1 VLKVDPHRAAACLE
15 ALIEDDDWH
24 YASELLESV
33 PREGIGHVQEGQ
45 KLLGTFVTP
54 SERRALLRST
64 KDRPENR
71 APLLAAQRTAGVTMA
86 EERKRDLRERKEDS
100 GTPIPKERRS
110 PPDPLAY
117 PPGELATYIAELN
130 AHRFWSTSRG
140 YVSGWL
146 EAWAGRDRVGEALDD
161 LCSVTAGTRLDLHI
175 DNALDVAAKMA
186 LEHRGRSEAFDWSVR
201 AQVTRNSWSSH
212 YTSGS
217 EATARFAFVAEHFR
231 QRWQEFLRRT
241 SRSALGF
248 RREGGHL
255 AVGYERLVEFLLT
268 VGEVDLAKACARS
281 IVDILLAETN
291 TMQFPAPE
299 WAR

>member
-1 VLKVDPHRAAACLE
+1 
-15 ALIEDDDWH
+15 
-24 YASELLESV
+24 
-33 PREGIGHVQEGQ
+33 
-45 KLLGTFVTP
+45 
-54 SERRALLRST
+54 
-64 KDRPENR
+64 
-71 APLLAAQRTAGVTMA
+71 
-86 EERKRDLRERKEDS
+86 
-100 GTPIPKERRS
+100 
-110 PPDPLAY
+110 
-117 PPGELATYIAELN
+117 
-130 AHRFWSTSRG
+130 
-140 YVSGWL
+140 
-146 EAWAGRDRVGEALDD
+146 
-161 LCSVTAGTRLDLHI
+161 LHI